1 MPGTSTNPGM
11 GHNRGM
17 DEPSAAH
24 NLAQF
29 AGSLEPQVAGIL
41 DRALAG
47 EDISAAEAVTLFGAT
62 GREYHAMTLA
72 ADELRRRTV
81 GDVATYV
88 VNRNI
93 NFTNV
98 CIKRC
103 GFCAF
108 SRDFRE
114 EEGYFLPVNEIIRR
128 AQEAWDYGATEVCI
142 QAGLPPQMEGD
153 LYIRLCAA
161 IKEALPEMHIHGF
174 SPEEVLYG
182 SVRSRCTI
190 REYLEG
196 LKAAGVGSLPGTS
209 AEVLDQELRDRISPG
224 RITVEQWTEV
234 ITTAHELGIPTTST
248 VMFGHL
254 ETPAQLAAHLIYLRD
269 LQQRTGGI
277 TEFVPL
283 SFVHTE
289 APMFMRG
296 LVDDVRSG
304 PTGMEVVKMHAIAR
318 IALNNWIP
326 NIQASWVKEGS
337 RMSQLLLTAGVND
350 LGGTLIN
357 ESISTAAGAQHG
369 QLMRPGEF
377 RQMIR
382 DAGRIPAERS
392 TTYGLRRVFSDADEE
407 HDPLDLVGDN
417 VEEIFG
423 SYDRLIKL
431 ETHRFEHPRRA
442 PAGGV
447 PAA

>member
-1 MPGTSTNPGM
+1 MPVNSEDSSSPVQSSIKDLESMIGTVTP
-11 GHNRGM
+11 
-17 DEPSAAH
+17 ETAA
-24 NLAQF
+24 
-29 AGSLEPQVAGIL
+29 VL
-41 DRALAG
+41 DRALSG
-47 EDISAAEAVTLFGAT
+47 VDITPEEAVVLFAAEGQD
-62 GREYHAMTLA
+62 YHALVTT

-81 GDVATYV
+81 GDIVTYV

-98 CIKRC
+98 CIKGC

-114 EEGYFLPVNEIIRR
+114 EEGYLLPPEEIVRR
-128 AQEAWDYGATEVCI
+128 AKEAWDYGATEVCV
-142 QAGLPPQMEGD
+142 QAGLPPKMEGD
-153 LYIRLCAA
+153 LYIRLCEA
-161 IKEALPEMHIHGF
+161 IKKELPDMHIHGF

-182 SVRSRCTI
+182 SIRSETTI
-190 REYLEG
+190 RSYLTE

-209 AEVLDQELRDRISPG
+209 AEVLDQDLRDKISPG
-224 RITVEQWTEV
+224 RITVDKWTEV

-248 VMFGHL
+248 VMFGYL
-254 ETPAQLAAHLIYLRD
+254 ETPTQLAKHMDLIRD
-269 LQQRTGGI
+269 IQQKTGGI

-289 APMFMRG
+289 APMFMKG
-296 LVDDVRSG
+296 LVENVRSG
-304 PTGMEVVKMHAIAR
+304 PTGIDVIKMHAIAR
-318 IALNNWIP
+318 IMLNNWIP
-326 NIQASWVKEGS
+326 NIQASWVKEGP

-369 QLMRPGEF
+369 QLMRPSEF

-382 DAGRIPAERS
+382 EAGRIPAERY
-392 TTYGLRRVFSDADEE
+392 TTYKTRRVFSDTDQEL
-407 HDPLDLVGDN
+407 DPLDLVGDN

-423 SYDRLIKL
+423 SYKRLVKL
-431 ETHRFEHPRRA
+431 DTYRFEHPNQVSSSKA
-442 PAGGV
+442 
-447 PAA
+447 